1 MDNLSQKKSVKKA
14 THWLKWY
21 QWLSPGLFVKRWLFI
36 TISGVLFTAFGMAI
50 WSNLTPVYRIMELI
64 SLLLGTV
71 TKIMPSYIS
80 GPLVI
85 IVGLFLIFWGQSST
99 VNTITRVLKPENDEQ
114 ILDLLMNHRRLNRG
128 PKIVA
133 IGGGTGL
140 SNLLRGLKEYS
151 ANITAIVT
159 VADDGGSSGR
169 LRREIGVLPPGDIR
183 NCLAALADEEK
194 LLTELFQYR
203 FNSGEGLIGHSF
215 GNLFLTVMTDI
226 TGDFEK
232 AIAASSLVLAVRGK
246 VLPATLT
253 DVHLWA
259 KLTDGRT
266 IEGES
271 NIAKA
276 NGKIETIGC
285 NPADPIALPA
295 AIKAIEEA
303 DYLIIG
309 PGSLYTSIIP
319 NLLVPDLKKAIA
331 KSRAPSIYI
340 CNIMTEPGET
350 DDYTVSDHIRAI
362 DKVTDGKI
370 FDAVLVNRTL
380 PSDAALERYALENS
394 YPVFLDREAIA
405 KLGRGILLAN
415 IMEEETIEG
424 YIRHNPYLLAQ
435 VLLRWYHQV
444 SR

>member
-1 MDNLSQKKSVKKA
+1 
-14 THWLKWY
+14 
-21 QWLSPGLFVKRWLFI
+21 
-36 TISGVLFTAFGMAI
+36 
-50 WSNLTPVYRIMELI
+50 
-64 SLLLGTV
+64 
-71 TKIMPSYIS
+71 
-80 GPLVI
+80 
-85 IVGLFLIFWGQSST
+85 
-99 VNTITRVLKPENDEQ
+99 
-114 ILDLLMNHRRLNRG
+114 
-128 PKIVA
+128 
-133 IGGGTGL
+133 
-140 SNLLRGLKEYS
+140 
-151 ANITAIVT
+151 
-159 VADDGGSSGR
+159 
-169 LRREIGVLPPGDIR
+169 
-183 NCLAALADEEK
+183 
-194 LLTELFQYR
+194 
-203 FNSGEGLIGHSF
+203 LIGHSF

-232 AIAASSLVLAVRGK
+232 AIAASSKVLAVRGK
-246 VLPATLT
+246 VLPSTLT
-253 DVHLWA
+253 DVHLWV

-276 NGKIETIGC
+276 NGKIATMGC

-350 DDYTVSDHIRAI
+350 DDHTVSDHIRAI
-362 DKVTDGKI
+362 DQVTDGKI

-415 IMEEETIEG
+415 IMEEETTEG